1 MSRANQYVPIPTG
14 PELSTELRPKRCIE
28 DREQTAKV
36 GIMRQL
42 IRTGGATVLLAGWLL
57 ISVFFVLALGLM
69 SVDEEWE
76 GWSDLLPLVL
86 IYVVL
91 TAIVWVIMWILVR
104 TRGDS

>member
-1 MSRANQYVPIPTG
+1 
-14 PELSTELRPKRCIE
+14 
-28 DREQTAKV
+28 
-36 GIMRQL
+36 MRQV

-86 IYVVL
+86 IYVVF

-104 TRGDS
+104 SRGGS

>member
-1 MSRANQYVPIPTG
+1 
-14 PELSTELRPKRCIE
+14 
-28 DREQTAKV
+28 
-36 GIMRQL
+36 MRQL
-42 IRTGGATVLLAGWLL
+42 VRTGGATVLLAGWLL

-86 IYVVL
+86 LYFVF
-91 TAIVWVIMWILVR
+91 TAIVWVVMWILVR

>member
-1 MSRANQYVPIPTG
+1 
-14 PELSTELRPKRCIE
+14 
-28 DREQTAKV
+28 
-36 GIMRQL
+36 MRQL
-42 IRTGGATVLLAGWLL
+42 VRTGGATVLLAGWLL

-86 IYVVL
+86 IYVVF

-104 TRGDS
+104 TRGGS

>member
-1 MSRANQYVPIPTG
+1 
-14 PELSTELRPKRCIE
+14 
-28 DREQTAKV
+28 
-36 GIMRQL
+36 MRQL

-76 GWSDLLPLVL
+76 GWSDLIPLVL
-86 IYVVL
+86 IYVVF

-104 TRGDS
+104 TREDS